1 MEQMDLINLPPP
13 EPTEKK
19 KEAPQLAVSGAE
31 LADWLCVSP
40 AAITQGRNAGFFV
53 VREDGRYDLKASV
66 QSYIHRVRGK
76 KVKTGEA
83 GDLKK
88 QLDYWD
94 VENKKTKNR
103 DWRMR
108 YGQEIAMAIIGQL
121 TDIFVNAKNTIAK
134 SPETLAFFD
143 NAIRTLGSVDLDM
156 VLMQTEDVEENEITG
171 GDTE

>member
-53 VREDGRYDLKASV
+53 VREDGRYD
-66 QSYIHRVRGK
+66 
-76 KVKTGEA
+76 
-83 GDLKK
+83 D
-88 QLDYWD
+88 
-94 VENKKTKNR
+94 
-103 DWRMR
+103 
-108 YGQEIAMAIIGQL
+108 IITNGR
-121 TDIFVNAKNTIAK
+121 NTISK
-134 SPETLAFFD
+134 SPEALAFFD
-143 NAIRTLGSVDLDM
+143 NAIRTLDSVDLDM

>member
-13 EPTEKK
+13 EKTETKK
-19 KEAPQLAVSGAE
+19 QAPQLTVSGAE
-31 LADWLCVSP
+31 LADWLCVTP

-53 VREDGRYDLKASV
+53 VRDDGRYDLKASV

-76 KVKTGEA
+76 KIKTGES

-108 YGQEIAMAIIGQL
+108 YGQEIAMAVISQL
-121 TDIFVNAKNTIAK
+121 SDIMVNARNTISK

-143 NAIRTLGSVDLDM
+143 EAIETLGKVDYDM
-156 VLMQTEDVEENEITG
+156 VLMQVEDIEENEITV